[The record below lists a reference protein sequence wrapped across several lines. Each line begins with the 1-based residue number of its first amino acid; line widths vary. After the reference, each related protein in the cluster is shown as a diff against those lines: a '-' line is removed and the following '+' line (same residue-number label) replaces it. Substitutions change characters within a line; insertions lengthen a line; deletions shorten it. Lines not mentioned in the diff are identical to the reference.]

1 MSIHT
6 VFVIALCNMASLRA
20 SKVLVALFAIELG
33 ANPFMIGTLVA
44 VYSLFPMLLALYA
57 GRLADR
63 LGVRMPMM
71 AGSFG
76 VALGLAAPFV
86 MPSLT
91 GLYVSA
97 ALIGASYVFY
107 HVSVQN
113 LIGLL
118 STPEERTRNFSSY
131 SLVLAVGSFIGPLAA
146 GFGIDAL
153 GHVRAYLCLS
163 VVPLVAFGILL
174 ARGRYAPAPVKTEE
188 GQKGKKAADLW
199 RMPELRRVFITSAMI
214 LTGIDLFQFYLPI
227 YGHSVG
233 LSASVIGMILS
244 MFAVAA
250 FVVRTAIPP
259 LVRKLGEEAL
269 LRYAMLVG
277 AIGYVLLPLF
287 ENPWLLGLV
296 SFILGLGL
304 GAGQPLSMMLTYA
317 RSPGGRSGEAL
328 GLRLTLN
335 NLTHVVVPLLFG
347 SLGAAFGVAPVFL
360 ANALMLGSGGVF
372 GRGGR
377 AGKSGD

>member
-1 MSIHT
+1 MSINS

-20 SKVLVALFAIELG
+20 SKVLMALFAIELG

-57 GRLADR
+57 GRLTDQF
-63 LGVRMPMM
+63 GVRKPMI
-71 AGSFG
+71 AGSIG
-76 VALGLAAPFV
+76 MMVGLAAPVFI
-86 MPSLT
+86 PSLT

-118 STPEERTRNFSSY
+118 STPESRTRNFSGY
-131 SLVLAVGSFIGPLAA
+131 SLMLAVGGFVGPLAA

-153 GHVRAYLCLS
+153 GYVRAYLCLS
-163 VVPLVAFGILL
+163 AVPLIALAILL
-174 ARGRYAPAPVKTEE
+174 ARGQHVPLPVKIED
-188 GQKGKKAADLW
+188 GQKGKKVADLW
-199 RMPELRRVFITSAMI
+199 RMPELRKVFITSAMI

-227 YGHSVG
+227 YGNSVG

-250 FVVRTAIPP
+250 FFVRTAIPP
-259 LVRKLGEEAL
+259 LVRRFGEEAL

-277 AIGYVLLPLF
+277 ALGYLLLPLF
-287 ENPWLLGLV
+287 ENPWLLALV

-304 GAGQPLSMMLTYA
+304 GAGQPLSMMLTYG

-335 NLTHVVVPLLFG
+335 NLTHIVVPLLFG
-347 SLGAAFGVAPVFL
+347 SLGAVFGVTPVFL
-360 ANALMLGSGGVF
+360 ANALMLGGGGMF
-372 GRGGR
+372 GRKGR
-377 AGKSGD
+377 

>member
-6 VFVIALCNMASLRA
+6 VFVIALCNAASLRA
-20 SKVLVALFAIELG
+20 SKVLMALFAIELG

-57 GRLADR
+57 GRLSDQF
-63 LGVRMPMM
+63 GVRIPMM
-71 AGSFG
+71 AGSLG
-76 VALGLAAPFV
+76 VMVGLAAPVV

-97 ALIGASYVFY
+97 ALIGASYVFF

-118 STPEERTRNFSSY
+118 STPDDRTRNFSSY
-131 SLVLAVGSFIGPLAA
+131 SLILAVGSFVGPLAA

-153 GHVRAYLCLS
+153 GYVRAYLCLS
-163 VVPLVAFGILL
+163 AVPLIALGILL
-174 ARGRYAPAPVKTEE
+174 ARGRHAPLPVKTEE
-188 GQKGKKAADLW
+188 GHKSKKVTDLW
-199 RMPELRRVFITSAMI
+199 RMPELRRVFITSAMV

-227 YGHSVG
+227 YGNSVG

-250 FVVRTAIPP
+250 FAVRTAIPP
-259 LVRKLGEEAL
+259 LVRRFGEEAL
-269 LRYAMLVG
+269 LGYAMLVG
-277 AIGYVLLPLF
+277 AIGYLLLPLF
-287 ENPWLLGLV
+287 ENPWLLALV

-304 GAGQPLSMMLTYA
+304 GAGQPLSMMLTYG

-335 NLTHVVVPLLFG
+335 NLTHIVVPLLFG
-347 SLGAAFGVAPVFL
+347 SLGAVFGVTPVFL
-360 ANALMLGSGGVF
+360 ANALMLGSGGMF
-372 GRGGR
+372 GRKVR
-377 AGKSGD
+377 